1 VTPPR
6 RRRAPLRAAL
16 AAAAA
21 CLATSGCE
29 TVGNGRIAA
38 LDGTSAQALLV
49 PGRST
54 ESEVAQA
61 LGPGDVIRFESG
73 YETWHY
79 FYRKGIA
86 AGWDA
91 VPYIN
96 LITEHL
102 HAPTK
107 ELVLLFDPGGVLR
120 RWSFDASAD
129 AVSGSGP

>member
-1 VTPPR
+1 MSC
-6 RRRAPLRAAL
+6 RARVAFSV
-16 AAAAA
+16 AAA

-38 LDGTSAQALLV
+38 LDGASAQVLLV
-49 PGRST
+49 PGRTT
-54 ESEVAQA
+54 EAEVAQA
-61 LGPGDVIRFESG
+61 LGQGDVIRFESG
-73 YETWHY
+73 YRTWHY

-107 ELVLLFDPGGVLR
+107 ELVLLFDPDGVLR
-120 RWSFDASAD
+120 RWSFDASANSM
-129 AVSGSGP
+129 SGSGQS